1 MLPSTMPLTVS
12 TEAFPRSGEGI
23 DKTASNSIQ
32 GRRAK
37 AATQTLSVSH
47 PLDSS
52 PEGEGFFAVRRIAP
66 SPSQSPAVTALPKG
80 EPLA

>member
-1 MLPSTMPLTVS
+1 MLPSTMPLPVS
-12 TEAFPRSGEGI
+12 TEGFPRPGEGI
-23 DKTASNSIQ
+23 DKTDSNSIQ

-52 PEGEGFFAVRRIAP
+52 PEGGA
-66 SPSQSPAVTALPKG
+66 SG
-80 EPLA
+80 